1 MTEKTIAMNIKSNK
15 RFGGALA
22 IIIVAIL
29 ILAISVGIYFGYK
42 YNTGKTLQEKQTKL
56 WNDAATFFSQKEP
69 ERAYLALDEARSTFG
84 EDLDFY
90 RKLASD
96 TYPTKN
102 DIDLMLILICQSEA
116 YDNLF
121 KLESA
126 KNWIDKAKSDIAK
139 LEDVGTK
146 NEFEDLINRAEK
158 ADQLCEKYRE
168 YIKTEDLP
176 DEKYQELVKNSLVI
190 GSNALESGDHDY
202 TIFEVRFLIAC
213 GKSFDEPILIDEA
226 RNQLHDITQSTG
238 EDEKTKLLWGLLN
251 N

>member
-1 MTEKTIAMNIKSNK
+1 MNIKSNK

-96 TYPTKN
+96 TYLTKS
-102 DIDLMLILICQSEA
+102 DIDLMVILICQSEA

-139 LEDVGTK
+139 IEDVGAK
-146 NEFEDLINRAEK
+146 NEFEDFINRAEK
-158 ADQLCEKYRE
+158 ADQLCENYRE
-168 YIKTEDLP
+168 YIKMKDLP
-176 DEKYQELVKNSLVI
+176 DEKYQKLVKDSLAI
-190 GSNALESGDHDY
+190 GSNALASGDQDY

-213 GKSFDEPILIDEA
+213 GKSFDEPILIEEA
-226 RNQLHDITQSTG
+226 RKQLYDITQSTG
-238 EDEKTKLLWGLLN
+238 ENEKTKLLWGLLKN
-251 N
+251 